1 MGQGIIT
8 LIWVSLLFL
17 WDILRTA
24 VLRVWVIFRLA
35 SFLVAGWLLI
45 INGAVRPIEL
55 KSQTTLRGQFIC
67 LSLNHCVQVTA
78 MHWLITAEVIFTC
91 WIFVMSYACFLKL
104 SHTTLANQRVTL
116 ESEPET
122 RGKRNRIYTE
132 STLARV
138 TAVAIAADI

>member
-1 MGQGIIT
+1 M
-8 LIWVSLLFL
+8 IWVSLLFL
-17 WDILRTA
+17 WDILSTA
-24 VLRVWVIFRLA
+24 VLPVRVIFRLA
-35 SFLVAGWLLI
+35 SFWVAGWLLI
-45 INGAVRPIEL
+45 INGTIYTIEL
-55 KSQTTLRGQFIC
+55 KSQTTLSGQFIC
-67 LSLNHCVQVTA
+67 LPLNHCVQVTA
-78 MHWLITAEVIFTC
+78 MHWLIRAVVIFTS

-104 SHTTLANQRVTL
+104 SQTYNLGKSEIATL